1 VRTRAV
7 KAVLAA
13 TVVGGLL
20 VGCSSSDG
28 GDGGGEQDTGARNP
42 VMGASEGATEG
53 PSAAPST
60 LADGMGSD
68 TDTDGTFP
76 RTVTHFKGE
85 TTLKSEPKK
94 IAVLSTGQLDDLLS
108 LGIVPTA
115 TTRADNAGLVPDYL
129 ADAFPE
135 DKARLA
141 DMTDAGTRQ
150 APNLETL
157 AAAEPDLIL
166 ANDSLGDLYP
176 KLSKIAPTVITAG
189 NGINWKRDLLLVGDA
204 VGKGEAAQE
213 MLDEIVGDAEEKGK
227 ALDGS
232 ESDPEGGSQGGSQGG
247 SEGGPAVSMVRF
259 TPDRTRM
266 FGVSSFPGSIA
277 VDMGLNRPK
286 SQQFKAISEDIGA
299 ESVDIADGDWIFYSV
314 QGDASDTDAASVL
327 AGPLWKSMKAVQAGH
342 AVKVDDDPWYLNAG
356 PTAARLVIR
365 QLAEHIGE

>member
-1 VRTRAV
+1 MRTAAV

-20 VGCSSSDG
+20 AGCSSSSSDS
-28 GDGGGEQDTGARNP
+28 GDSGTAKEARNP
-42 VMGASEGATEG
+42 VMGASEG

-60 LADGMGSD
+60 LADGMGAD

-76 RTVTHFKGE
+76 RTVTHFKGK
-85 TTLKSEPKK
+85 TTLKAEPKK

-108 LGIVPTA
+108 LGVVPTA

-129 ADAFPE
+129 ADAFPK
-135 DKARLA
+135 DKSALA

-150 APNLETL
+150 APNLESL
-157 AAAEPDLIL
+157 AAAKPDLIL

-204 VGKGEAAQE
+204 VGKGEAAQDL
-213 MLDEIVGDAEEKGK
+213 LDDIVADAKAKGSE
-227 ALDGS
+227 LDG
-232 ESDPEGGSQGGSQGG
+232 DPT
-247 SEGGPAVSMVRF
+247 VSMVRF

-266 FGVSSFPGSIA
+266 FGVSSFTGSIA
-277 VDMGLNRPK
+277 VDMGLSRPK
-286 SQQFKAISEDIGA
+286 SQQFNAISEDIGA
-299 ESVDIADGDWIFYSV
+299 ESIDTADGDWIFYSV
-314 QGDASDTDAASVL
+314 QGDASETDAASVL
-327 AGPLWKSMKAVQAGH
+327 AGPLWKSMKAVEAGQ

-356 PTAARLVIR
+356 PSAARLVIS
-365 QLAEHIGE
+365 QLAEHIGK